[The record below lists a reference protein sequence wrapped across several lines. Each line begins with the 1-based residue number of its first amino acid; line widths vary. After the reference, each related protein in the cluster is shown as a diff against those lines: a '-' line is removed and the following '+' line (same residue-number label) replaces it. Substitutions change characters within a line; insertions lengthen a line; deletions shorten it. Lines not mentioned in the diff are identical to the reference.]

1 MKAVIIDDELDA
13 IKSLS
18 IMAKEYCSIEVAGTA
33 QTALEGI
40 KLINNLSPDIVFLD
54 VEMPNGSGFDLL
66 ESIPNRNFH
75 LVFTTAY
82 EHHAIQAIKSNAVD
96 YLMKPVDIDE
106 LIQAYENIR
115 EKESNDPSEDV
126 NNSGQRAQ
134 KEQLTKIPIAI
145 KNEYLMMDLEDIQ
158 FIKSD
163 GSYSIIHTFDENYT
177 TAKNLKHYENLLS
190 HEGFLRVSNSHIIN
204 LEKINKYI
212 REDGGMVE
220 LQNKTKIAIAR
231 NRKTEL
237 KQKLG
242 I

>member
-1 MKAVIIDDELDA
+1 
-13 IKSLS
+13 
-18 IMAKEYCSIEVAGTA
+18 
-33 QTALEGI
+33 
-40 KLINNLSPDIVFLD
+40 
-54 VEMPNGSGFDLL
+54 
-66 ESIPNRNFH
+66 
-75 LVFTTAY
+75 
-82 EHHAIQAIKSNAVD
+82 
-96 YLMKPVDIDE
+96 
-106 LIQAYENIR
+106 
-115 EKESNDPSEDV
+115 
-126 NNSGQRAQ
+126 
-134 KEQLTKIPIAI
+134 
-145 KNEYLMMDLEDIQ
+145 MMDLEDIQ

-190 HEGFLRVSNSHIIN
+190 KEGFLRVSNSHIIN

-220 LQNKTKIAIAR
+220 LQNKTKIAIAC